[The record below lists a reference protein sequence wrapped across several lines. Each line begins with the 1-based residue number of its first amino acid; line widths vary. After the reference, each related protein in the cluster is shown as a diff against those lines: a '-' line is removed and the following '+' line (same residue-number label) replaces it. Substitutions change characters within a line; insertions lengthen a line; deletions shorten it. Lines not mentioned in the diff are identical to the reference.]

1 MEEEVLKDKMDNHY
15 NILLIFLIGNIVI
28 QIIYFVVIKFFIL
41 DKIEGVLSNLER
53 LSKNFKFY
61 IIKYLSKN
69 IYGIY

>member
-28 QIIYFVVIKFFIL
+28 QIIYFVVIEFFIL

-53 LSKNFKFY
+53 LSKILNC
-61 IIKYLSKN
+61 I
-69 IYGIY
+69 

>member
-53 LSKNFKFY
+53 LSKILNS
-61 IIKYLSKN
+61 I
-69 IYGIY
+69 

>member
-1 MEEEVLKDKMDNHY
+1 MEEEVLKDKMDTHY

-53 LSKNFKFY
+53 LSKILNC
-61 IIKYLSKN
+61 I
-69 IYGIY
+69 

>member
-28 QIIYFVVIKFFIL
+28 QIIYFVVIEFFIL

-53 LSKNFKFY
+53 LSKILNS
-61 IIKYLSKN
+61 I
-69 IYGIY
+69 

>member
-28 QIIYFVVIKFFIL
+28 QIRYFVVIKFFIL

-53 LSKNFKFY
+53 LSKILNC
-61 IIKYLSKN
+61 I
-69 IYGIY
+69 

>member
-41 DKIEGVLSNLER
+41 DKIEGVLTNLER
-53 LSKNFKFY
+53 LSKILNC
-61 IIKYLSKN
+61 I
-69 IYGIY
+69 

>member
-1 MEEEVLKDKMDNHY
+1 MEEEILKDKMDTHY

-53 LSKNFKFY
+53 LSKILNC
-61 IIKYLSKN
+61 I
-69 IYGIY
+69 

>member
-1 MEEEVLKDKMDNHY
+1 MEEEVLKDKMDTHY

-53 LSKNFKFY
+53 LSKIVNC
-61 IIKYLSKN
+61 I
-69 IYGIY
+69 

>member
-53 LSKNFKFY
+53 LSKILNC
-61 IIKYLSKN
+61 I
-69 IYGIY
+69 

>member
-1 MEEEVLKDKMDNHY
+1 MEEEILKDKMDTHY

-53 LSKNFKFY
+53 LSKILNS
-61 IIKYLSKN
+61 I
-69 IYGIY
+69 

>member
-1 MEEEVLKDKMDNHY
+1 MEEEILKDKMDTHY

-53 LSKNFKFY
+53 LSTILNC
-61 IIKYLSKN
+61 I
-69 IYGIY
+69 